1 MAIISVIVPVYNVE
15 KYIYHCVDSIL
26 SQTFSDF
33 ELFLVDDGSPDNCG
47 NICDEYARRDM
58 RIHVIHK
65 KNGGLSD
72 ARNAGIEWILK
83 NSDSEWLTFIDSDD
97 WVHPQYLEKM
107 ISSAEATDCS
117 ICIVQ
122 YHKTN
127 ALEKYNISSA
137 IDYHAINTEQF
148 YCSNTA
154 NATVAWG
161 KLYKISDFE
170 TIRFPVGRLH
180 EDEYTTYKILFKY
193 NEIVYIDEPLYYYFV
208 NPSSIMGSQWKPKRL
223 DLLDAIEE
231 NLVFFSENNY
241 SQAYLNRLEM
251 MKKSICVYMDEIS
264 KSSNEDYK
272 RKIYPTLRHKLR
284 KYIRI
289 CKKHHLYSFSTDK
302 WAFSLAHP
310 ILMREYWMFIT
321 IKNKLKKRNYSER

>member
-1 MAIISVIVPVYNVE
+1 M
-15 KYIYHCVDSIL
+15 IL
-26 SQTFSDF
+26 Q
-33 ELFLVDDGSPDNCG
+33 LI
-47 NICDEYARRDM
+47 NICIM
-58 RIHVIHK
+58 RMK
-65 KNGGLSD
+65 KRNGGLSD
-72 ARNAGIEWILK
+72 ARNAGIDWAIK
-83 NSDSEWLTFIDSDD
+83 NSDSEWITFIDSDD

-107 ISSAEATDCS
+107 ISSTEETNCNV
-117 ICIVQ
+117 CIAR
-122 YHKTN
+122 YKKTN
-127 ALEKYNISSA
+127 VPENYIVSKNNYRVF
-137 IDYHAINTEQF
+137 DTQQF

-161 KLYKISDFE
+161 KLFKKSEFE

-193 NEIVYIDEPLYYYFV
+193 TEIVYIDEPLYYYFI
-208 NPSSIMGSQWKPKRL
+208 NPSSIMGSQWKPERL

-231 NLVFFSENNY
+231 NLVFFSKNNY
-241 SQAYLNRLEM
+241 YQAYLNRLEM

-310 ILMREYWMFIT
+310 ILMREYWMLVT
-321 IKNKLKKRNYSER
+321 IKNKLKKQ

>member
-1 MAIISVIVPVYNVE
+1 MLISVIVPVYKVE
-15 KYIYHCVDSIL
+15 KYLKRCIDSIL
-26 SQTFSDF
+26 EQTFTDYD
-33 ELFLVDDGSPDNCG
+33 LILVDDGSPDNCG
-47 NICDEYARRDM
+47 CICDEYAKTDQ

-72 ARNAGIEWILK
+72 ARNAGIDWALK
-83 NSDSEWLTFIDSDD
+83 NCNSKWLTFIDSDD

-127 ALEKYNISSA
+127 ALEKYNISSV
-137 IDYHAINTEQF
+137 IDYHVINTEQF

-161 KLYKISDFE
+161 KLYKILDFE

-193 NEIVYIDEPLYYYFV
+193 TEIVYIDEPLYYYFV

-241 SQAYLNRLEM
+241 SQAYLNRLQM

-310 ILMREYWMFIT
+310 ILMREYWMFVT
-321 IKNKLKKRNYSER
+321 IKNKLKKQ

>member
-1 MAIISVIVPVYNVE
+1 MLISVIVPVYKVE
-15 KYIYHCVDSIL
+15 KYLKRCIDSIL
-26 SQTFSDF
+26 EQTFTDYD
-33 ELFLVDDGSPDNCG
+33 LILVDDGSQDNSGC
-47 NICDEYARRDM
+47 ICDEYAKTDQ
-58 RIHVIHK
+58 RIYVIHK
-65 KNGGLSD
+65 TNGGLSD
-72 ARNAGIEWILK
+72 ARNAGIDWAIK
-83 NSDSEWLTFIDSDD
+83 NCNSKWLTFIDSDD

-137 IDYHAINTEQF
+137 VDYQVINTEQF

-161 KLYKISDFE
+161 KLYKILDFE

-180 EDEYTTYKILFKY
+180 EDEYTTYKILFRY
-193 NEIVYIDEPLYYYFV
+193 TEIVYIDEPLYYYFI

-231 NLVFFSENNY
+231 NLVFFSKNNY

-284 KYIRI
+284 EYIRI

-310 ILMREYWMFIT
+310 ILMREYWMFVT
-321 IKNKLKKRNYSER
+321 IKNKLKKQ

>member
-137 IDYHAINTEQF
+137 IDYQVINTEQF

-193 NEIVYIDEPLYYYFV
+193 TEIVYIDEPLYYYFV

-310 ILMREYWMFIT
+310 ILMREYWMFVT
-321 IKNKLKKRNYSER
+321 IKNKLKKQ

>member
-1 MAIISVIVPVYNVE
+1 MLISVIVPVYKVE
-15 KYIYHCVDSIL
+15 KYLKRCIDSIL
-26 SQTFSDF
+26 EQMFTDYD
-33 ELFLVDDGSPDNCG
+33 LILVDDGSPDNCG
-47 NICDEYARRDM
+47 CICDEYAKTDQ

-72 ARNAGIEWILK
+72 ARNAGIDWALK
-83 NSDSEWLTFIDSDD
+83 NCNSKWLTFIDSDD

-127 ALEKYNISSA
+127 ALKKYNISSA
-137 IDYHAINTEQF
+137 IDYHVINTEQF

-161 KLYKISDFE
+161 KLYKILDFE

-180 EDEYTTYKILFKY
+180 EDEYTTYKILFK
-193 NEIVYIDEPLYYYFV
+193 NTEIVYIDEPLYYYFV

-241 SQAYLNRLEM
+241 SQAYLNRLQM

-289 CKKHHLYSFSTDK
+289 CKKHIVFL
-302 WAFSLAHP
+302 P
-310 ILMREYWMFIT
+310 ISGL
-321 IKNKLKKRNYSER
+321 LV